1 MLIVVPVLIFVA
13 LVIVGAGV
21 KIVPQGYQWT
31 VERFGRYTN
40 TLQPGLS
47 LIVPFMDRIGRKIN
61 MMEQVLDIPSQEVIS
76 KDNANVTIDAVCF
89 IQVIDAPKAAYEV
102 SNLELAIV
110 NLTMTNIRTVLGS
123 MELDE
128 MLSQRDS
135 INTRLLHIV
144 DEATNPWG
152 IKVTRIEIRDVRP
165 PAELIASMN
174 AQMKA
179 ERTKRAYILEAEGV
193 RQAEILKAEGEKQSQ
208 ILKAEGDRQSAFLQ
222 AEARERSAEAE
233 ARATQMVSEAIAAGD
248 IQAVNYFVAQKY
260 TDALKEIGSANNSKV
275 VMMPLDASSLMGSI
289 AGIAELIKDGG
300 NERKNDRAHRCTSSC
315 VLAKPWR
322 LTAGRR
328 DAWRQRLSA
337 VERGCRGDYRAGRLA
352 AACRLG
358 VAGRAVCRADAAGR
372 LAVVALAEQT
382 GEGAEAGRRAPQPA
396 WAADRG

>member
-1 MLIVVPVLIFVA
+1 MLIFIPILIFVA

-31 VERFGRYTN
+31 VERFGRYTK

-47 LIVPFMDRIGRKIN
+47 LVVPFMDRIGRKIN

-89 IQVIDAPKAAYEV
+89 IQVIDAPRAAYEV
-102 SNLELAIV
+102 SNLELAII

-135 INTRLLHIV
+135 INSRLLHIV

-165 PAELIASMN
+165 PAELISSMN

-179 ERTKRAYILEAEGV
+179 ERTKRAYILEAEGI
-193 RQAEILKAEGEKQSQ
+193 RQAEILKAEGE
-208 ILKAEGDRQSAFLQ
+208 RQSAFLQ

-233 ARATQMVSEAIAAGD
+233 ARATKMVSEAIASGD

-260 TDALKEIGSANNSKV
+260 TEALQQIGSSSNSKV
-275 VMMPLDASSLMGSI
+275 VMMPLEASSLMGSI
-289 AGIAELIKDGG
+289 AGIAELVKDSA
-300 NERKNDRAHRCTSSC
+300 NKRT
-315 VLAKPWR
+315 KP
-322 LTAGRR
+322 
-328 DAWRQRLSA
+328 
-337 VERGCRGDYRAGRLA
+337 
-352 AACRLG
+352 
-358 VAGRAVCRADAAGR
+358 
-372 LAVVALAEQT
+372 
-382 GEGAEAGRRAPQPA
+382 
-396 WAADRG
+396 

>member
-1 MLIVVPVLIFVA
+1 MLIFIPILIFVA

-31 VERFGRYTN
+31 VERFGRYTK

-47 LIVPFMDRIGRKIN
+47 LVVPFMDRIGRKIN

-89 IQVIDAPKAAYEV
+89 IQVIDAPRAAYEV
-102 SNLELAIV
+102 SNLELAII

-135 INTRLLHIV
+135 INSRLLRIV

-165 PAELIASMN
+165 PAELISSMN

-179 ERTKRAYILEAEGV
+179 E
-193 RQAEILKAEGEKQSQ
+193 GE
-208 ILKAEGDRQSAFLQ
+208 RQSAFLQ

-233 ARATQMVSEAIAAGD
+233 ARATKMVSEAIASGD

-260 TDALKEIGSANNSKV
+260 TEALQQIGSSSNSKV
-275 VMMPLDASSLMGSI
+275 VMMPLEASSLMGSI
-289 AGIAELIKDGG
+289 AGIAELVKDSA
-300 NERKNDRAHRCTSSC
+300 NKRT
-315 VLAKPWR
+315 KP
-322 LTAGRR
+322 
-328 DAWRQRLSA
+328 
-337 VERGCRGDYRAGRLA
+337 
-352 AACRLG
+352 
-358 VAGRAVCRADAAGR
+358 
-372 LAVVALAEQT
+372 
-382 GEGAEAGRRAPQPA
+382 
-396 WAADRG
+396 